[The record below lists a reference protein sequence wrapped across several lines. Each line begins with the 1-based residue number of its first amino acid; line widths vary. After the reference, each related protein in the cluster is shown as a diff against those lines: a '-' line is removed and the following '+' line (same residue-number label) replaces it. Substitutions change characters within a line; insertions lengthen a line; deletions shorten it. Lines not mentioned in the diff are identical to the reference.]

1 MWWMTEALI
10 LCRRFA
16 AWRRSL
22 NTNKRPAHVRNARV
36 KRRFVHIV
44 STRRRAAF
52 ALLSLLRTEIH
63 FTKPRDTSLL
73 TNLITD
79 LARRRNNTTFRHQV
93 RQHTLCVLKIHFF
106 TILESMCRCGACTLS
121 SMRRACVFRDQVVK
135 PRP

>member
-22 NTNKRPAHVRNARV
+22 NKNKRPAHARNARV
-36 KRRFVHIV
+36 KRRFVHVV

-63 FTKPRDTSLL
+63 FSKPRDASLRTSRIKLFA
-73 TNLITD
+73 NK
-79 LARRRNNTTFRHQV
+79 RNNTTLRHQV
-93 RQHTLCVLKIHFF
+93 RQQTLCVRKIHFF
-106 TILESMCRCGACTLS
+106 TILDSMWRC
-121 SMRRACVFRDQVVK
+121 VE
-135 PRP
+135 

>member
-22 NTNKRPAHVRNARV
+22 NTNKRPAHVLKLRV

-44 STRRRAAF
+44 RTRRRAAF
-52 ALLSLLRTEIH
+52 ALLSRLRTEIH

-79 LARRRNNTTFRHQV
+79 LASNRSNTTFRHQV

-106 TILESMCRCGACTLS
+106 TTLESMWRC
-121 SMRRACVFRDQVVK
+121 VE
-135 PRP
+135 

>member
-1 MWWMTEALI
+1 MTEALI

-22 NTNKRPAHVRNARV
+22 NKNKRPAHVLKKRV

-44 STRRRAAF
+44 STRRSAAF

-63 FTKPRDTSLL
+63 FARPRDASLL

-79 LARRRNNTTFRHQV
+79 LASNRNNTTFRHQV
-93 RQHTLCVLKIHFF
+93 RQQTLCVRNIHFF
-106 TILESMCRCGACTLS
+106 TILTNIWRCVACTESSILS
-121 SMRRACVFRDQVVK
+121 E
-135 PRP
+135 

>member
-22 NTNKRPAHVRNARV
+22 NKNKRPAHVRNARV
-36 KRRFVHIV
+36 NRLLLHIV
-44 STRRRAAF
+44 MHRARAAF

-73 TNLITD
+73 TSRIKLFATNAITRLFD
-79 LARRRNNTTFRHQV
+79 TRSASTRSASN
-93 RQHTLCVLKIHFF
+93 IHFF
-106 TILESMCRCGACTLS
+106 AILSMWRC
-121 SMRRACVFRDQVVK
+121 VE
-135 PRP
+135 

>member
-22 NTNKRPAHVRNARV
+22 NKNKRPAHVRNARV

-63 FTKPRDTSLL
+63 FAMPRDASLL
-73 TNLITD
+73 TSLITD
-79 LARRRNNTTFRHQV
+79 LASKRSNTTRRDHVLQA
-93 RQHTLCVLKIHFF
+93 TLCVRSTHFF
-106 TILESMCRCGACTLS
+106 TILDNMWRC
-121 SMRRACVFRDQVVK
+121 VE
-135 PRP
+135 

>member
-10 LCRRFA
+10 LLRRFM

-22 NTNKRPAHVRNARV
+22 KRYKRPAQVLKLRV

-52 ALLSLLRTEIH
+52 ALLSLLRTAIH
-63 FTKPRDTSLL
+63 FVNPRDASLL

-79 LARRRNNTTFRHQV
+79 LASNRNNTTFRHQV
-93 RQHTLCVLKIHFF
+93 LQHTLCVLSIHFF
-106 TILESMCRCGACTLS
+106 TIRDSMWRC
-121 SMRRACVFRDQVVK
+121 VE
-135 PRP
+135 

>member
-22 NTNKRPAHVRNARV
+22 KRYKRPAHVRNARV

-44 STRRRAAF
+44 RTRRRAAF
-52 ALLSLLRTEIH
+52 ALLSRLRTAIH
-63 FTKPRDTSLL
+63 FVNPRDTSLR

-79 LARRRNNTTFRHQV
+79 LASNRSNTTLRHQV
-93 RQHTLCVLKIHFF
+93 LQQTLCVRKIHFF
-106 TILESMCRCGACTLS
+106 TILDSMWRCVEWTLS
-121 SMRRACVFRDQVVK
+121 SMRME
-135 PRP
+135 

>member
-1 MWWMTEALI
+1 MTEAFI
-10 LCRRFA
+10 LCKRFA

-22 NTNKRPAHVRNARV
+22 NKNKRPAHVRNARV

-52 ALLSLLRTEIH
+52 ALLSRLRTEIH

-79 LARRRNNTTFRHQV
+79 LASKRNNKTLRHQV
-93 RQHTLCVLKIHFF
+93 RQHTLCVRNIHFF
-106 TILESMCRCGACTLS
+106 TTLESMWRC
-121 SMRRACVFRDQVVK
+121 VE
-135 PRP
+135 

>member
-16 AWRRSL
+16 ACRLSL
-22 NTNKRPAHVRNARV
+22 KRYKRPAHVRNARV

-52 ALLSLLRTEIH
+52 ARLSRLRTAIH
-63 FTKPRDTSLL
+63 FTKPRDASLL

-79 LARRRNNTTFRHQV
+79 LASNRSNTTLRHQV
-93 RQHTLCVLKIHFF
+93 RQQTLCVRNIHFF
-106 TILESMCRCGACTLS
+106 TILESMWRC
-121 SMRRACVFRDQVVK
+121 VE
-135 PRP
+135 

>member
-1 MWWMTEALI
+1 MTEALI

-22 NTNKRPAHVRNARV
+22 NKNRRPAQVLKLRV

-63 FTKPRDTSLL
+63 FTKPRDASLL

-79 LARRRNNTTFRHQV
+79 LASNRNNNTFRHQV
-93 RQHTLCVLKIHFF
+93 LQHTLCVRKIHFF
-106 TILESMCRCGACTLS
+106 TILDNMWRC
-121 SMRRACVFRDQVVK
+121 VE
-135 PRP
+135 

>member
-10 LCRRFA
+10 LCKRFA

-22 NTNKRPAHVRNARV
+22 NKNKRPAHVRNARV

-63 FTKPRDTSLL
+63 FARPRDASLL
-73 TNLITD
+73 TSRIKLFASNL
-79 LARRRNNTTFRHQV
+79 NKTTFRHQV
-93 RQHTLCVLKIHFF
+93 RQQTLCVRKIHFF
-106 TILESMCRCGACTLS
+106 TIRDSMCRCVA
-121 SMRRACVFRDQVVK
+121 
-135 PRP
+135 

>member
-22 NTNKRPAHVRNARV
+22 NKNKRPAQVRNARV

-44 STRRRAAF
+44 RTRRRAAF
-52 ALLSLLRTEIH
+52 ALLSRFRTEIH
-63 FTKPRDTSLL
+63 FVNPRDTSLR

-79 LARRRNNTTFRHQV
+79 LASNRSNTTLRHQV
-93 RQHTLCVLKIHFF
+93 RQQTLCVRNIHFF
-106 TILESMCRCGACTLS
+106 TILDSMWRCVEWTLS
-121 SMRRACVFRDQVVK
+121 SMRME
-135 PRP
+135 

>member
-22 NTNKRPAHVRNARV
+22 NKNKRPAQVRNARV

-52 ALLSLLRTEIH
+52 ALLSLFSTAIH
-63 FTKPRDTSLL
+63 FVNPRDASLL
-73 TNLITD
+73 TSRIKLFANK
-79 LARRRNNTTFRHQV
+79 RNNTTLRHQV
-93 RQHTLCVLKIHFF
+93 LQQTLCVRKIHFF
-106 TILESMCRCGACTLS
+106 TILINMWRCVEWTLS
-121 SMRRACVFRDQVVK
+121 SMRME
-135 PRP
+135 

>member
-1 MWWMTEALI
+1 MWWTTEALI

-16 AWRRSL
+16 AWRLSL
-22 NTNKRPAHVRNARV
+22 KRYKRPAQVRNARV

-44 STRRRAAF
+44 RTRRRAAF
-52 ALLSLLRTEIH
+52 ALLSRLRTEIH

-79 LARRRNNTTFRHQV
+79 LARRRNNTTLRHHVLQ
-93 RQHTLCVLKIHFF
+93 QTLCVLKIHFF
-106 TILESMCRCGACTLS
+106 TILESMCRCVACTLS
-121 SMRRACVFRDQVVK
+121 SMRRACVLRDQVVK